1 MSGSSEKIARP
12 SVTELTDEE
21 LDAVAGGIITP
32 GADPNLPPQARA
44 PAVAGPG
51 PICFVR
57 GTRIETVGGPVAIEA
72 LKIGD
77 LVRTQSG
84 GHKPILWIGRRSYE
98 KAPDASW
105 PDDVWPV
112 CIAPSAIGPGIPAR
126 HVSVSQFHALLLG
139 GALIRAKDVV
149 NGLTIAFYVPEGLN
163 HLDYFHLEFEQHEI
177 IYADGAAVESMKP
190 SWEERER
197 FANFAEFERLYGR
210 VDTAATPCV
219 PLASEGAVAAQ
230 RAMLAA
236 RAELLRA
243 DMTETVA

>member
-1 MSGSSEKIARP
+1 VI
-12 SVTELTDEE
+12 
-21 LDAVAGGIITP
+21 
-32 GADPNLPPQARA
+32 LPPQAQDNA
-44 PAVAGPG
+44 PLTAG

-57 GTRIETVGGPVAIEA
+57 GTRIETVDGPVAVEA
-72 LKIGD
+72 LEIGD

-84 GHKPILWIGRRSYE
+84 GYKPILWIGRRSYE

-112 CIAPSAIGPGIPAR
+112 CIAPSAIGPGIPAK
-126 HVSVSQFHALLLG
+126 HVSVSQFHGLFLG
-139 GALIRAKDVV
+139 GTLIRAKDVV
-149 NGLTIAFYVPEGLN
+149 NGLTIAFYAPEGLN

-197 FANFAEFERLYGR
+197 FTNFAEFERLHGR
-210 VDTAATPCV
+210 VDTAAAPCV
-219 PLASEGAVAAQ
+219 PLASEGAAAAQ
-230 RAMLAA
+230 REMLAA

-243 DMTETVA
+243 DTTETVA